1 MAKPYL
7 IDNLKF
13 DLRVYA
19 LIFGVEPLRV
29 FVYQEGLARFATE
42 EYVGPQKGN
51 LENLFM
57 HLTNYAI
64 QKKSDAFVHNDDE
77 DDDSGHKR
85 SLTSVLEYL
94 TENEEGFNSEDMMDK
109 I

>member
-1 MAKPYL
+1 
-7 IDNLKF
+7 
-13 DLRVYA
+13 
-19 LIFGVEPLRV
+19 
-29 FVYQEGLARFATE
+29 
-42 EYVGPQKGN
+42 
-51 LENLFM
+51 M

-85 SLTSVLEYL
+85 SLTSILEYL